1 MIDSFLHELCHLNLE
16 EFLRDFQ
23 FSGLFF
29 AIFAAV
35 ALKLVLLIFSKKLQL
50 QFTFWCD

>member
-1 MIDSFLHELCHLNLE
+1 MPPEL
-16 EFLRDFQ
+16 LRIFQ

-35 ALKLVLLIFSKKLQL
+35 ALKLGLLLFNGEL
-50 QFTFWCD
+50 QFQFAFRCE